1 MLIRPLNL
9 RSLLPPAAAFL
20 WLHAMSMVIFRSHA
34 TAASY
39 PFILL
44 APLAALFACSRQAR
58 TVTARVRLPWI
69 LLSAGV
75 LLWAIGMLLSAWE
88 ELFQNIPF
96 NIAFISDFV
105 FFLYGVPILLAISS
119 STDSSTDTPPS
130 PLFISL
136 DAIQALLTAYL
147 TYITLFAVLPFTTT
161 SIHPISDALLARVY
175 NIENLVL
182 ACAATLRLLAQ
193 PRHAPQQ
200 TARQT
205 DDRRFFQTLCVFL
218 WTYALCAC
226 IYNNASVVTDAHTF
240 FDLFVDV
247 PFLLLAGAAL
257 LPSPRHDPT
266 APRLPKTRLALFI
279 DNASPIF
286 YTLALLA
293 LGAATAR
300 QHFAIGITAILVAL
314 AVYGIRT
321 TTLQS
326 RLTQSQQSLQHARD
340 QLQEMSLK
348 DGLTN
353 VANRRCFDQIL
364 DLEWGR
370 AIRTQHP
377 LSLLLIDVD
386 FFKNLN
392 DRYGHRYGDQCLVE
406 IASALQ
412 STLPR
417 SSDLLARYGGEEFA
431 AILPETDLNGAK
443 AVADRMQEAVHS
455 LRIPNQTVIGHF
467 ATVSIGVAVYEF
479 PQAGDPAALIEASDR
494 GLYKAKQSGRNRIEH
509 APLQAFLD
517 ASSFS

>member
-1 MLIRPLNL
+1 MLSRPLNL

-20 WLHAMSMVIFRSHA
+20 WLHAMSMVLFRSHT

-44 APLAALFACSRQAR
+44 APVAALFACSRQAR
-58 TVTARVRLPWI
+58 AAAARARLPWI
-69 LLSAGV
+69 LLSAGL
-75 LLWAIGMLLSAWE
+75 LLWVLGMLLSAWG

-119 STDSSTDTPPS
+119 STDCFTDVPPS

-147 TYITLFAVLPFTTT
+147 TYITLFAVLPFSTT
-161 SIHPISDALLARVY
+161 SIHPISDTLLARVY
-175 NIENLVL
+175 NVENLVL

-193 PRHAPQQ
+193 PRPAPQQ
-200 TARQT
+200 LARQT
-205 DDRRFFQTLCVFL
+205 DDRRFFRTLCLFL
-218 WTYALCAC
+218 WAYALCAA
-226 IYNNASVVTDAHTF
+226 IYNRASVITDAHTF
-240 FDLFVDV
+240 FDLFVDL
-247 PFLLLAGAAL
+247 PFLLLAGATL

-266 APRLPKTRLALFI
+266 APRLPKTPLALFI

-300 QHFAIGITAILVAL
+300 QHFVIGISAILVAL

-326 RLTQSQQSLQHARD
+326 RLAQSQQALQSVRD
-340 QLQEMSLK
+340 QLQEMSLM

-377 LSLLLIDVD
+377 LALLLIDID

-406 IASALQ
+406 IASALRA
-412 STLPR
+412 TLPR

-431 AILPETDLNGAK
+431 AVLPETDLNGAK
-443 AVADRMQEAVHS
+443 AVADRMQDAVRS
-455 LRIPNQTVIGHF
+455 LHIPNQTNIGHF
-467 ATVSIGVAVYEF
+467 ATVSIGVAIYEF
-479 PQAGDPAALIEASDR
+479 PQAGNPAALIEASDR

-509 APLQAFLD
+509 APLQALLD
-517 ASSFS
+517 AGSFS